1 MSLFSGRIEQV
12 LERSLDALSLRQRV
26 LANNIANVDTPNFK
40 RSDVSFEATL
50 QSYLQGDGSS
60 LSGIRTN
67 ARHIPIGVS
76 TAGPVPSGVA
86 VKETTTSLQNNNN
99 NVDIDSEM
107 SQLALNQI
115 RYNALT
121 QQMQSYFSVLR
132 TSINGGGR

>member
-12 LERSLDALSLRQRV
+12 LERSLDASSLRQRV

-60 LSGIRTN
+60 LSGIRTD

-76 TAGPVPSGVA
+76 TTGPVPSGVA
-86 VKETTTSLQNNNN
+86 VEETTTSLQNNNN